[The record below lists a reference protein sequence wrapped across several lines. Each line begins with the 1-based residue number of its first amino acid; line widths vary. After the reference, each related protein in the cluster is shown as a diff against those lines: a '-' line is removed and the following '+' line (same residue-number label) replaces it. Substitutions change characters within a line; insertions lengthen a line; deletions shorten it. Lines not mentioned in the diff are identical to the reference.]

1 MMRRHEIA
9 RWTVAVLVAAALTPS
24 LAFAAVGKVSEL
36 QGKAHRTGKDG
47 LKAAIAQGT
56 EIEVG
61 DSIQVDKGGAVKILL
76 NDESVLAVGPESRLE
91 ITEAEFSGLERKGFS
106 AKLLFGAVWAKVKKV
121 AAGSEAKFEVTTER
135 AVAGVR
141 GTIFRVD
148 ATKLLKA
155 STGSKKKKAVPVTV
169 VRVTTGKVA
178 VDAEVKLAQ
187 ASKPAT
193 GQTQPASGTRRQ
205 VAGPQEISKDEWEKK
220 FVELQKDMQVTVG
233 EDLWEVT
240 QLQLKKDDP
249 LAKFVA
255 ADATE

>member
-1 MMRRHEIA
+1 MKTQMNRRS
-9 RWTVAVLVAAALTPS
+9 VSLLAVLALLPS
-24 LAFAAVGKVSEL
+24 LAFGAVGKVSEL
-36 QGKAHRTGKDG
+36 QGKASRTAKDG
-47 LKAAIAQGT
+47 AEAALAVGT
-56 EIEVG
+56 EIELG
-61 DSIQVDKGGAVKILL
+61 DALKTQKGAAVKITL

-91 ITEAEFSGLERKGFS
+91 ITDAEFEGLERKGFS
-106 AKLLFGAVWAKVKKV
+106 AKLVFGAVWAKVKKV

-155 STGSKKKKAVPVTV
+155 STGSRKKKPVPVTV
-169 VRVTTGKVA
+169 VRVTEGRVA

-187 ASKPAT
+187 ATKPQ
-193 GQTQPASGTRRQ
+193 GSTQPASGGTRRQ
-205 VAGPQEISKDEWEKK
+205 VAGPQQISKDEWEKK
-220 FVELQKDMQVTVG
+220 FVELQKNMQVTVG

-240 QLQLKKDDP
+240 QLQLSKNDV

-255 ADATE
+255 ADNHE

>member
-1 MMRRHEIA
+1 MNRRHEIA
-9 RWTVAVLVAAALTPS
+9 RLTVAVALLLPA
-24 LAFAAVGKVSEL
+24 LAFSAVGKVSEL
-36 QGKAHRTGKDG
+36 QGKASRTGKDG
-47 LKAAIAQGT
+47 AKVALAAGS
-56 EIEVG
+56 EIELG
-61 DSIQVDKGGAVKILL
+61 DSLTVEKGGALKLML
-76 NDESVLAVGPESRLE
+76 NDESVLALGPESQL
-91 ITEAEFSGLERKGFS
+91 IINEAEFSGLERKGFS

-155 STGSKKKKAVPVTV
+155 STGSSKKKSVPVTV
-169 VRVTTGKVA
+169 VRVTEGKVA
-178 VDAEVKLAQ
+178 VDAQVRLAQ
-187 ASKPAT
+187 AST
-193 GQTQPASGTRRQ
+193 QGSTQPAATGKRQQVSGPAQ
-205 VAGPQEISKDEWEKK
+205 ISKDEWEKK
-220 FVELQKDMQVTVG
+220 FVELQRDTQVTVG

-255 ADATE
+255 ADNHE